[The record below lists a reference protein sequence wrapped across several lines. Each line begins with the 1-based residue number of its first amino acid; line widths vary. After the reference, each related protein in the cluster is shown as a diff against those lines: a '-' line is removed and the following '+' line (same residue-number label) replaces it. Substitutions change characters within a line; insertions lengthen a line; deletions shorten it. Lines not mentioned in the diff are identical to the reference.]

1 MEIRIKNLGKE
12 EAEEYSRRLKYEE
25 EIKNKNRCFTI
36 LFPKIRFCTDLYC
49 VLELESEP
57 CSDFLRF
64 RFFRRV
70 YLRLSLVFFVFS
82 LNRTSIWKAFLWLL
96 ILSQILNFTAFYW
109 IPGAIS
115 RISGANTFVS
125 ILFFFYTD

>member
-36 LFPKIRFCTDLYC
+36 LFPKIRYYTDLYC

-64 RFFRRV
+64 RFFGGCICV
-70 YLRLSLVFFVFS
+70 YLLYF
-82 LNRTSIWKAFLWLL
+82 
-96 ILSQILNFTAFYW
+96 
-109 IPGAIS
+109 
-115 RISGANTFVS
+115 
-125 ILFFFYTD
+125 LFFPSIELLFGKLSCGF

>member
-70 YLRLSLVFFVFS
+70 YLRLSLVFFCFFP
-82 LNRTSIWKAFLWLL
+82 SIELL
-96 ILSQILNFTAFYW
+96 FGKLSCGF
-109 IPGAIS
+109 
-115 RISGANTFVS
+115 
-125 ILFFFYTD
+125 